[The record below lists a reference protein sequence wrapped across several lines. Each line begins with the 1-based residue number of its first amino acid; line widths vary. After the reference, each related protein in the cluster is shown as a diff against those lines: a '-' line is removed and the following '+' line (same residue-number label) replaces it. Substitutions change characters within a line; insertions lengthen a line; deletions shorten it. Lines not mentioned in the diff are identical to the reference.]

1 LRAVEDRVREETEPR
16 REFRVR
22 EETAPRREFAV
33 EPVRIETPLI
43 RLFGSE

>member
-22 EETAPRREFAV
+22 DETEPRREFTA
-33 EPVRIETPLI
+33 EPERIETPRI
-43 RLFGSE
+43 RLFGVE